1 MTFDDASSPADQE
14 LSLVRDCDGTTEY
27 ATKWENNNNIYNG
40 IRLPFKLIFPPRIVT
55 FSSVYHLT
63 LYFPKNFG
71 DDTTKINFIGL
82 KGDWSEGHRHGVTLC
97 TYEATPSMA
106 DHKDKIVETNNM
118 NIHWSISGSVAF
130 YQLILLCIW
139 YF

>member
-1 MTFDDASSPADQE
+1 MAPQNMLQSEKIILF
-14 LSLVRDCDGTTEY
+14 LTEFVCH
-27 ATKWENNNNIYNG
+27 
-40 IRLPFKLIFPPRIVT
+40 FKLIFPPRIVT

-118 NIHWSISGSVAF
+118 NIH
-130 YQLILLCIW
+130 
-139 YF
+139 